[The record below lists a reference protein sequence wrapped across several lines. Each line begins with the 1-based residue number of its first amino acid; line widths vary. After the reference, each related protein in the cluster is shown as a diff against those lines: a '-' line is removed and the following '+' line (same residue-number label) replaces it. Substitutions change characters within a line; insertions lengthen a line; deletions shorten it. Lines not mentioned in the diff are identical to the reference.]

1 MCQEAKLGIQRHR
14 YPANP
19 KKDRISVFTVG
30 SGRVDIRD
38 SQYRNLD
45 IDIVIYLF
53 VGVKRTLR

>member
-1 MCQEAKLGIQRHR
+1 MIQGLCKRAKLGIQRHK

-19 KKDRISVFTVG
+19 KKDRISVFDVG

-38 SQYRNLD
+38 FLSV
-45 IDIVIYLF
+45 VIYLF